1 MSSHHINNRNRQRYS
16 ETAPAYLSNTDYKNY
31 NGNNN
36 NGHLYPAG
44 KLTSIALLVGS
55 ASLVLAGCQS
65 TPASSSSNLSSNS
78 SASSTMMDFSVADAA
93 QSQRQGQAFTA
104 SQNAQAVR
112 YEQLFDQEKYPNTEN
127 QAKSHLLAAIRQ
139 HLATEHVAVATANYR
154 SAPFIDPDSIDVGSS
169 SLLRTIIE
177 TYAYQPEG
185 MYDSSDD
192 EAQAEARAELAAV
205 GVESNKCNENEDDD
219 AYEVCVVEGINYD
232 YDDAK
237 DSIESDYPSDY
248 DKSRAEAE
256 AERKA
261 IAAILAEAGENEPA
275 SSDTNSDN
283 EYAYDTAVY
292 DSNDYSSD
300 DYSSDD
306 YDSYA
311 EYSSSAEGM
320 LSGMSGL
327 SPKSMAAKYE
337 AMQMAK
343 QQAKTET
350 VNRGSLPMSSTGMIG
365 NILDMFHRTPEQI
378 AASNAYQYEHLTFNS
393 VSQYRPK
400 QRQLQSVYS
409 YDYATPTISSSIQIP
424 LAFDFNS
431 SSVVVDPSAIMPIVA
446 LVNPE
451 NTPLPSQMTSHTVSF
466 GLPESITAQLPPA
479 VLYDAVLNAIQSSM
493 AELAP
498 EHFSAVDISG
508 DTFAKEV
515 GATRAVKVYFGS
527 QQSGE
532 MIGKTLKYVTKSLQE
547 YVDANPDKYPD
558 GAALKTALA
567 KAQLYNKG
575 YQSADVG
582 SLLQLIE
589 AIGPISFNQINYYY
603 LDSSDRLLA
612 KQQRVNIGSDFMGS
626 TTTMLNQVRYDKAS
640 FNRHALTPL
649 LAESFGSDATPPI
662 DGNAWI
668 ATQREKKDRLQT
680 ARYARYDYQDSGVEG
695 AYSSDEYGRDEY
707 GNDNDNGANAVDE
720 SRVDDAQDDMNEK

>member
-16 ETAPAYLSNTDYKNY
+16 ETAPAYLSNTDHKNY
-31 NGNNN
+31 NGKNN
-36 NGHLYPAG
+36 NGHLYPTG

-65 TPASSSSNLSSNS
+65 TPTSSSSNLSSNS
-78 SASSTMMDFSVADAA
+78 SASSTMMDFSVANAA

-104 SQNAQAVR
+104 SQNAQAAR
-112 YEQLFDQEKYPNTEN
+112 YEHLFDQEKHPNTEN

-154 SAPFIDPDSIDVGSS
+154 STPFIDPDSIDAGSS

-177 TYAYQPEG
+177 TYVYQPEG
-185 MYDSSDD
+185 AYSESDD
-192 EAQAEARAELAAV
+192 EPY
-205 GVESNKCNENEDDD
+205 NDD
-219 AYEVCVVEGINYD
+219 YND

-237 DSIESDYPSDY
+237 DSIESDYPNDY

-256 AERKA
+256 AERRA
-261 IAAILAEAGENEPA
+261 IAAILAEAGENEPT

-283 EYAYDTAVY
+283 EYVYDTA
-292 DSNDYSSD
+292 DDYSSD

-306 YDSYA
+306 YDNYD
-311 EYSSSAEGM
+311 EYSSGGEGM

-424 LAFDFNS
+424 LAFDFNN

-479 VLYDAVLNAIQSSM
+479 VLYDAVLNAIQNSM

-515 GATRAVKVYFGS
+515 GATRTVKVYFGS

-532 MIGKTLKYVTKSLQE
+532 MIGKTLKYVTKSLQD

-612 KQQRVNIGSDFMGS
+612 KQQRVNIGGDLMGS

-668 ATQREKKDRLQT
+668 ATQRDKKDRLQT

-695 AYSSDEYGRDEY
+695 AYSSNEYGTDEY
-707 GNDNDNGANAVDE
+707 GNDNDNGVDAVDE

>member
-16 ETAPAYLSNTDYKNY
+16 ETAPTYLSSTDHKNY
-31 NGNNN
+31 NDNNN
-36 NGHLYPAG
+36 NGHLYPTG
-44 KLTSIALLVGS
+44 KLTSIALMVGS

-65 TPASSSSNLSSNS
+65 IPASSSSNLSSNS
-78 SASSTMMDFSVADAA
+78 SASSTMMDFSVANAA
-93 QSQRQGQAFTA
+93 QSQRQGQAFTV
-104 SQNAQAVR
+104 SQNAQAAR
-112 YEQLFDQEKYPNTEN
+112 YEQLFDQEKYPSTEN
-127 QAKSHLLAAIRQ
+127 QAKTHLLAAIRQ

-154 SAPFIDPDSIDVGSS
+154 SAPFIDPDSIDAGSS

-177 TYAYQPEG
+177 TYMYQPEG

-232 YDDAK
+232 YDDVK

-248 DKSRAEAE
+248 DQSRAEAE
-256 AERKA
+256 AEAERRA
-261 IAAILAEAGENEPA
+261 IAAILAEAGQNEPT
-275 SSDTNSDN
+275 SSDASSDN
-283 EYAYDTAVY
+283 EYAYDTADY
-292 DSNDYSSD
+292 DSA

-306 YDSYA
+306 YDNYD
-311 EYSSSAEGM
+311 EYSSAEGM

-343 QQAKTET
+343 QQAKTKT

-424 LAFDFNS
+424 LAFDFNN

-446 LVNPE
+446 LANPE
-451 NTPLPSQMTSHTVSF
+451 NTPLPAQMTSHTVSF
-466 GLPESITAQLPPA
+466 GLPDSITAQLSPA
-479 VLYDAVLNAIQSSM
+479 VLYDAVLNAIPNSM

-508 DTFAKEV
+508 DAFAKEV

-532 MIGKTLKYVTKSLQE
+532 MIGKTLKYVTKSLQG

-567 KAQLYNKG
+567 KVQLYNKG

-582 SLLQLIE
+582 SLVQLIE

-603 LDSSDRLLA
+603 LDSSDRLVA
-612 KQQRVNIGSDFMGS
+612 KQQRVNIGGDLMGS

-649 LAESFGSDATPPI
+649 LTESFGPDAMPPI

-680 ARYARYDYQDSGVEG
+680 ARYARYDYQDSGNEG
-695 AYSSDEYGRDEY
+695 AYSSNEYGTDEY
-707 GNDNDNGANAVDE
+707 GNDNDNGTDAVDE

>member
-16 ETAPAYLSNTDYKNY
+16 ETAPAYLSNTDHKNY
-31 NGNNN
+31 NSKNN

-44 KLTSIALLVGS
+44 KLTSIALMVGS

-78 SASSTMMDFSVADAA
+78 SVSSTMMDFSVADTA
-93 QSQRQGQAFTA
+93 QSQRQGQAFTV
-104 SQNAQAVR
+104 SQNAQAAR

-177 TYAYQPEG
+177 TYAYQPESA
-185 MYDSSDD
+185 YS
-192 EAQAEARAELAAV
+192 
-205 GVESNKCNENEDDD
+205 ESNDEPYNDD
-219 AYEVCVVEGINYD
+219 YND
-232 YDDAK
+232 YDDVK

-248 DKSRAEAE
+248 DKSRADAE
-256 AERKA
+256 AERRA
-261 IAAILAEAGENEPA
+261 IAAILAEAGENEPT

-283 EYAYDTAVY
+283 EYAYDTADY
-292 DSNDYSSD
+292 DSSD

-306 YDSYA
+306 YNNYD
-311 EYSSSAEGM
+311 EYSSGAEGM

-343 QQAKTET
+343 QQAKTKT

-365 NILDMFHRTPEQI
+365 NILDMFYRSPEQI

-424 LAFDFNS
+424 LAFDFNN

-451 NTPLPSQMTSHTVSF
+451 NTPLPAQMTSHTVSF
-466 GLPESITAQLPPA
+466 GLPESVTAQLPPA

-508 DTFAKEV
+508 DAFAKEV

-532 MIGKTLKYVTKSLQE
+532 MIGKTLKYVTKSLQG

-558 GAALKTALA
+558 GAALKIALA
-567 KAQLYNKG
+567 KVQLYNKG

-649 LAESFGSDATPPI
+649 LTESFGPDATPPI

-695 AYSSDEYGRDEY
+695 AYSGDEYGSDEY
-707 GNDNDNGANAVDE
+707 GNDNDNGADAVDE

>member
-1 MSSHHINNRNRQRYS
+1 MSSHHTNNRNRQRHS
-16 ETAPAYLSNTDYKNY
+16 ETAPAYLSTTDHKNY
-31 NGNNN
+31 NDNNS
-36 NGHLYPAG
+36 GHLYPTG

-65 TPASSSSNLSSNS
+65 IPASSSSNLSSNS
-78 SASSTMMDFSVADAA
+78 SASSNMMDFSVADAA
-93 QSQRQGQAFTA
+93 QSQRQGQAFTV
-104 SQNAQAVR
+104 SQNAQAAR

-154 SAPFIDPDSIDVGSS
+154 SAPFIDPDSIDAGSS

-177 TYAYQPEG
+177 TYVYQPEG

-192 EAQAEARAELAAV
+192 EALAEARAELAAV

-237 DSIESDYPSDY
+237 GSIESDYPSDY

-256 AERKA
+256 AERRA

-275 SSDTNSDN
+275 SNDTSSDN
-283 EYAYDTAVY
+283 EYAYDTADY
-292 DSNDYSSD
+292 DSD
-300 DYSSDD
+300 DYSSDNYSSDD
-306 YDSYA
+306 YDNYD
-311 EYSSSAEGM
+311 EYSSSTEGM

-327 SPKSMAAKYE
+327 SPKTMAAKYE

-343 QQAKTET
+343 QQAKTEP

-424 LAFDFNS
+424 LAFDFNN

-498 EHFSAVDISG
+498 EHFSAVNISG
-508 DTFAKEV
+508 DAFAKEV

-612 KQQRVNIGSDFMGS
+612 KQQRVNIGGDLMGS

-649 LAESFGSDATPPI
+649 LTESFGPDATPPI

-695 AYSSDEYGRDEY
+695 AYSSDEYG
-707 GNDNDNGANAVDE
+707 NDNDNGADAVDE

>member
-16 ETAPAYLSNTDYKNY
+16 ETAPAYLSSTDHKNY
-31 NGNNN
+31 NGKNN
-36 NGHLYPAG
+36 NGHLYPTS

-65 TPASSSSNLSSNS
+65 TPASSASNLSSNS
-78 SASSTMMDFSVADAA
+78 SASSTMMDFSVADTA

-104 SQNAQAVR
+104 SQNAQAAR
-112 YEQLFDQEKYPNTEN
+112 YEQLFDQEKYPSTEN

-154 SAPFIDPDSIDVGSS
+154 SAPFIDQDSIDAGSS

-177 TYAYQPEG
+177 TYVYQPEG
-185 MYDSSDD
+185 AYSESDD
-192 EAQAEARAELAAV
+192 EPY
-205 GVESNKCNENEDDD
+205 NDD
-219 AYEVCVVEGINYD
+219 YND

-237 DSIESDYPSDY
+237 NSIESDYSSDY

-261 IAAILAEAGENEPA
+261 IAAILAEAGENEPT
-275 SSDTNSDN
+275 SSDASSDN
-283 EYAYDTAVY
+283 EYAYDTA
-292 DSNDYSSD
+292 D
-300 DYSSDD
+300 DYSSD
-306 YDSYA
+306 
-311 EYSSSAEGM
+311 EYSSGGEGM

-424 LAFDFNS
+424 LAFDFNN

-466 GLPESITAQLPPA
+466 GLPESVTAQLPPA

-508 DTFAKEV
+508 DAFAKEV

-532 MIGKTLKYVTKSLQE
+532 VIGKTLKYVTKSLQE

-612 KQQRVNIGSDFMGS
+612 KQQRVNIGGDLMGS

-649 LAESFGSDATPPI
+649 LTESFGPDAMPPI

-668 ATQREKKDRLQT
+668 AKQRAKKDRLQT

-695 AYSSDEYGRDEY
+695 AYSSDEYG
-707 GNDNDNGANAVDE
+707 NDNDNGADAVDE

>member
-1 MSSHHINNRNRQRYS
+1 MSSNHVNNRNRQCHS
-16 ETAPAYLSNTDYKNY
+16 EMASNYLPIINNK
-31 NGNNN
+31 NN
-36 NGHLYPAG
+36 NGHVSQTS

-55 ASLVLAGCQS
+55 ASLVLTGCQS
-65 TPASSSSNLSSNS
+65 NPTASADVA
-78 SASSTMMDFSVADAA
+78 ASSTLMDFSTANPA
-93 QSQRQGQAFTA
+93 QSQRQGRAFTA
-104 SQNAQAVR
+104 SQEAQAER
-112 YEQLFDQEKYPNTEN
+112 YAQLFNQEKYPNTEH
-127 QAKSHLLAAIRQ
+127 QAKAHLLAAIRQ
-139 HLATEHVAVATANYR
+139 HLATEHVAVAQANYQ
-154 SAPFIDPDSIDVGSS
+154 AVPFIDADSIDAGSS

-261 IAAILAEAGENEPA
+261 IAAILAEAGENEPT
-275 SSDTNSDN
+275 SSDASSDN
-283 EYAYDTAVY
+283 EYAYDGA
-292 DSNDYSSD
+292 D

-306 YDSYA
+306 YNNYD
-311 EYSSSAEGM
+311 EYSSGGEGM

-327 SPKSMAAKYE
+327 NPKTMAAKYE

-343 QQAKTET
+343 QQAKTEPT
-350 VNRGSLPMSSTGMIG
+350 NSEELSMSSTGLIG
-365 NILDMFHRTPEQI
+365 NILTMFSRTPEQI
-378 AASNAYQYEHLTFNS
+378 AASNAYQYQHLTFNS
-393 VSQYRPK
+393 VSQYNPK

-409 YDYATPTISSSIQIP
+409 YDYATPTISSSIQVP
-424 LAFDFNS
+424 VAFDFNN
-431 SSVVVDPSAIMPIVA
+431 SSVTLDPSAIMPIVA

-451 NTPLPSQMTSHTVSF
+451 NTPLPSQMASHTVSF
-466 GLPESITAQLPPA
+466 GLPDSITEQLPPA

-508 DTFAKEV
+508 DAFAKEV

-558 GAALKTALA
+558 GAMLKAALA
-567 KAQLYNKG
+567 KVQLYNKG

-603 LDSSDRLLA
+603 LDNSDRLLA
-612 KQQRVNIGSDFMGS
+612 KQQRVNIGGDLLGS

-640 FNRHALTPL
+640 FDHHALTPL
-649 LAESFGSDATPPI
+649 LAESFGSNAVAPI

-668 ATQREKKDRLQT
+668 AAQRQKKDRLQT
-680 ARYARYDYQDSGVEG
+680 ARYARYDYEDGRLETD
-695 AYSSDEYGRDEY
+695 YSSDEY
-707 GNDNDNGANAVDE
+707 DNRYDAESIDE
-720 SRVDDAQDDMNEK
+720 SRIGDAKDDNEK

>member
-16 ETAPAYLSNTDYKNY
+16 ETAPACLSNTDHKNY
-31 NGNNN
+31 NDNNN
-36 NGHLYPAG
+36 NGHLCPTG
-44 KLTSIALLVGS
+44 KLTSIALMVGS

-65 TPASSSSNLSSNS
+65 IPASSSSNLSSNS
-78 SASSTMMDFSVADAA
+78 SASSTMMDFSVANAA

-104 SQNAQAVR
+104 SQNAQAAR

-154 SAPFIDPDSIDVGSS
+154 SAPFIDPDSIDAGSS

-177 TYAYQPEG
+177 TYVYQPEG
-185 MYDSSDD
+185 AYSESDD
-192 EAQAEARAELAAV
+192 EPY
-205 GVESNKCNENEDDD
+205 NDD
-219 AYEVCVVEGINYD
+219 YND

-237 DSIESDYPSDY
+237 DSIESGYSSDY

-256 AERKA
+256 AEAEAERRA
-261 IAAILAEAGENEPA
+261 IAAILAEAGENEST

-283 EYAYDTAVY
+283 EYAYDTA
-292 DSNDYSSD
+292 DEYSSD
-300 DYSSDD
+300 DYSSED
-306 YDSYA
+306 YDNYD
-311 EYSSSAEGM
+311 EYSSGAEGM

-365 NILDMFHRTPEQI
+365 NIFDMFHRTPEQI

-424 LAFDFNS
+424 LAFDFNN

-451 NTPLPSQMTSHTVSF
+451 NTPLPAQMTSHTVSF
-466 GLPESITAQLPPA
+466 DLPESITAQLPPA

-508 DTFAKEV
+508 DAFAKEV

-612 KQQRVNIGSDFMGS
+612 KQQRVNIGGDLMGS

-649 LAESFGSDATPPI
+649 LTESFGPDAMPPI

-695 AYSSDEYGRDEY
+695 AYSSDEYG
-707 GNDNDNGANAVDE
+707 NDNDNGADAVDE

>member
-1 MSSHHINNRNRQRYS
+1 
-16 ETAPAYLSNTDYKNY
+16 
-31 NGNNN
+31 
-36 NGHLYPAG
+36 
-44 KLTSIALLVGS
+44 
-55 ASLVLAGCQS
+55 
-65 TPASSSSNLSSNS
+65 
-78 SASSTMMDFSVADAA
+78 MMDFSVANAA

-104 SQNAQAVR
+104 SQNAQAAR

-154 SAPFIDPDSIDVGSS
+154 SAPFIDPDSIDAGSS

-177 TYAYQPEG
+177 TYVYQPEG
-185 MYDSSDD
+185 AYSESDD
-192 EAQAEARAELAAV
+192 EPY
-205 GVESNKCNENEDDD
+205 NDD
-219 AYEVCVVEGINYD
+219 YND

-237 DSIESDYPSDY
+237 DSIESNYPSDY

-256 AERKA
+256 AERRA
-261 IAAILAEAGENEPA
+261 IAAILAEAGENEPT

-283 EYAYDTAVY
+283 EYAYDTADY
-292 DSNDYSSD
+292 DSD
-300 DYSSDD
+300 DYSSDNYSSDD
-306 YDSYA
+306 YDNYD
-311 EYSSSAEGM
+311 EYSSSTEGM

-327 SPKSMAAKYE
+327 SPKTMAAKYE

-424 LAFDFNS
+424 LAFDFNN
-431 SSVVVDPSAIMPIVA
+431 SSVVVDPSAIVPIVA

-451 NTPLPSQMTSHTVSF
+451 NTPLPAQMTSHTVSF
-466 GLPESITAQLPPA
+466 GLPESVTAQLPPA
-479 VLYDAVLNAIQSSM
+479 VLYDAMLNAIQNSM

-532 MIGKTLKYVTKSLQE
+532 IIGKTLKYVTKSLQE

-567 KAQLYNKG
+567 KVQLYNKG

-612 KQQRVNIGSDFMGS
+612 KQQRVNIGGDFMGS

-649 LAESFGSDATPPI
+649 LTESFGSDAMPPI

-680 ARYARYDYQDSGVEG
+680 ARYARYDYQDSGNEG
-695 AYSSDEYGRDEY
+695 AYSSNEYGTNEY
-707 GNDNDNGANAVDE
+707 GNDNDNGADAVDE

>member
-1 MSSHHINNRNRQRYS
+1 
-16 ETAPAYLSNTDYKNY
+16 
-31 NGNNN
+31 
-36 NGHLYPAG
+36 
-44 KLTSIALLVGS
+44 
-55 ASLVLAGCQS
+55 
-65 TPASSSSNLSSNS
+65 
-78 SASSTMMDFSVADAA
+78 MMDFSVADAA

-104 SQNAQAVR
+104 SQNAQAAR
-112 YEQLFDQEKYPNTEN
+112 YEQLFDQERYPNTEN

-154 SAPFIDPDSIDVGSS
+154 SAPFIDPDSVDAGSS

-185 MYDSSDD
+185 AYSENDNEPYNDD
-192 EAQAEARAELAAV
+192 Y
-205 GVESNKCNENEDDD
+205 NDN
-219 AYEVCVVEGINYD
+219 
-232 YDDAK
+232 DDAK

-256 AERKA
+256 AEAERRA
-261 IAAILAEAGENEPA
+261 IAAILAEAGENEPT

-283 EYAYDTAVY
+283 EYAYDTA
-292 DSNDYSSD
+292 DDYSSD

-306 YDSYA
+306 YDNYD
-311 EYSSSAEGM
+311 EYSSGAEGM

-343 QQAKTET
+343 QQAKTKT
-350 VNRGSLPMSSTGMIG
+350 VNRGSLPMSSTGIIG

-424 LAFDFNS
+424 LAFDFNN

-451 NTPLPSQMTSHTVSF
+451 NTPLPAQMTSHTVSF
-466 GLPESITAQLPPA
+466 GLPESVTAQLPPA

-508 DTFAKEV
+508 DAFAKEV

-567 KAQLYNKG
+567 KVQLYNKG

-612 KQQRVNIGSDFMGS
+612 KQQRVNIGGDLMGS

-649 LAESFGSDATPPI
+649 LAESFGPDAMPPI

-680 ARYARYDYQDSGVEG
+680 ARYARYDYQDNGVEG
-695 AYSSDEYGRDEY
+695 AYSSDEYGNDEY
-707 GNDNDNGANAVDE
+707 GNDNDNGADAVDE
-720 SRVDDAQDDMNEK
+720 SRVDDAQDDMNEE

>member
-16 ETAPAYLSNTDYKNY
+16 ETAPTYLSNTDHKNY
-31 NGNNN
+31 NGKNN

-44 KLTSIALLVGS
+44 KLTSIALMVGS

-78 SASSTMMDFSVADAA
+78 SVSSTMMDFSVADTA
-93 QSQRQGQAFTA
+93 QSQRQGQAFTV
-104 SQNAQAVR
+104 SQNAQAAR
-112 YEQLFDQEKYPNTEN
+112 YEQLFDQEKYPSTEN

-154 SAPFIDPDSIDVGSS
+154 SAPFIDPDSIDAGSS

-185 MYDSSDD
+185 VYSESDD
-192 EAQAEARAELAAV
+192 EPY
-205 GVESNKCNENEDDD
+205 NDD
-219 AYEVCVVEGINYD
+219 YND

-256 AERKA
+256 AERRA
-261 IAAILAEAGENEPA
+261 IAAILAEAGENEPT

-283 EYAYDTAVY
+283 EYAYDTADY
-292 DSNDYSSD
+292 DSND
-300 DYSSDD
+300 
-306 YDSYA
+306 YA

-343 QQAKTET
+343 QQAKTKT

-424 LAFDFNS
+424 LAFDFNN
-431 SSVVVDPSAIMPIVA
+431 SSVVVDPSAIMPIIA

-451 NTPLPSQMTSHTVSF
+451 NTPLPAQMTSHTVSF

-479 VLYDAVLNAIQSSM
+479 VLYDAVLNAIQNSM

-508 DTFAKEV
+508 DAFAKEV

-532 MIGKTLKYVTKSLQE
+532 IIGKMLKYVTKSLQE
-547 YVDANPDKYPD
+547 YVDANPEKYPD

-567 KAQLYNKG
+567 KVQLYNKG

-640 FNRHALTPL
+640 FNHHALTPL

-680 ARYARYDYQDSGVEG
+680 ARYARYDYQDSGIEG
-695 AYSSDEYGRDEY
+695 AYNSDEYGSDEY
-707 GNDNDNGANAVDE
+707 SNDNDNDNDNGTDAVDE
-720 SRVDDAQDDMNEK
+720 SRVDDAQDDMNEE

>member
-16 ETAPAYLSNTDYKNY
+16 ETAPACLSNTDHKNY
-31 NGNNN
+31 NGKNN

-44 KLTSIALLVGS
+44 KLTSIALMVGS

-78 SASSTMMDFSVADAA
+78 SVSSTMMDFSVADAA

-104 SQNAQAVR
+104 SQNAQAAR
-112 YEQLFDQEKYPNTEN
+112 YEQLFDQEKYPSTEN

-154 SAPFIDPDSIDVGSS
+154 SAPFIDPDSIDAGAS

-261 IAAILAEAGENEPA
+261 IAAILAEAGEDEPT
-275 SSDTNSDN
+275 SSDASSDN
-283 EYAYDTAVY
+283 EYAYDTA
-292 DSNDYSSD
+292 D
-300 DYSSDD
+300 
-306 YDSYA
+306 
-311 EYSSSAEGM
+311 EYSSGGEGM

-343 QQAKTET
+343 QQAKTKT

-378 AASNAYQYEHLTFNS
+378 AASNAYQYEHLTFHS

-424 LAFDFNS
+424 LAFDFNN

-451 NTPLPSQMTSHTVSF
+451 NAPLPAQMTSHTVSF
-466 GLPESITAQLPPA
+466 GLPESVTAQLPPA

-515 GATRAVKVYFGS
+515 GATRAIKVYFGS

-547 YVDANPDKYPD
+547 YVDANPEKYPD

-567 KAQLYNKG
+567 KAQLYSKG

-640 FNRHALTPL
+640 FNRNALTPL
-649 LAESFGSDATPPI
+649 LAESFGPDAMPPI

-680 ARYARYDYQDSGVEG
+680 ARYARYDYQDNGVEG
-695 AYSSDEYGRDEY
+695 AYSSNEY
-707 GNDNDNGANAVDE
+707 GNDNDNGAEAVDE

>member
-1 MSSHHINNRNRQRYS
+1 MSSHHTNNRNRQRYS
-16 ETAPAYLSNTDYKNY
+16 ETAPAYLSNTDNKNY
-31 NGNNN
+31 NVKNN
-36 NGHLYPAG
+36 NGHLYPTG

-65 TPASSSSNLSSNS
+65 NPASSSSSLSSNS
-78 SASSTMMDFSVADAA
+78 IASSTMMDFSVADAA

-104 SQNAQAVR
+104 SQNAQAAR

-154 SAPFIDPDSIDVGSS
+154 SAPFIDPDSIDAGSS

-177 TYAYQPEG
+177 TYTYQPEG
-185 MYDSSDD
+185 MYDSSYD

-256 AERKA
+256 AERRA
-261 IAAILAEAGENEPA
+261 IAAILAEAGENEPT

-283 EYAYDTAVY
+283 EYAYDTADY
-292 DSNDYSSD
+292 DSNDYD
-300 DYSSDD
+300 
-306 YDSYA
+306 

-424 LAFDFNS
+424 LAFDFNN

-466 GLPESITAQLPPA
+466 GLPESVTAQLPPA

-508 DTFAKEV
+508 DAFAKEV

-532 MIGKTLKYVTKSLQE
+532 MIGKTLKYVTKSLQG

-567 KAQLYNKG
+567 KVQLYNKG

-582 SLLQLIE
+582 SLVQLIE

-603 LDSSDRLLA
+603 LDSSDRLVA
-612 KQQRVNIGSDFMGS
+612 KQQRVNIGGDLMGS

-649 LAESFGSDATPPI
+649 LTESFGPDAMPPI

-668 ATQREKKDRLQT
+668 ATQREKKERLQT
-680 ARYARYDYQDSGVEG
+680 ARYARYDYQDSSVEG
-695 AYSSDEYGRDEY
+695 AYSSDEYG
-707 GNDNDNGANAVDE
+707 NDNDNGADAVDE

>member
-1 MSSHHINNRNRQRYS
+1 MSSNHVNNRNRQCYS
-16 ETAPAYLSNTDYKNY
+16 EMASNYLPITDNK
-31 NGNNN
+31 NN
-36 NGHLYPAG
+36 NGHVSQTS

-55 ASLVLAGCQS
+55 ASLVLTGCQS
-65 TPASSSSNLSSNS
+65 NPTASADVA
-78 SASSTMMDFSVADAA
+78 ASSTLMDFSTANLA
-93 QSQRQGQAFTA
+93 QSQRQGRAFTA
-104 SQNAQAVR
+104 SQEAQAER
-112 YEQLFDQEKYPNTEN
+112 YAQLFNQEKYPNTEH
-127 QAKSHLLAAIRQ
+127 QAKAHLLAAIRQ
-139 HLATEHVAVATANYR
+139 HLATEHVAVAQANYQ
-154 SAPFIDPDSIDVGSS
+154 AVPFIDADSIDAGSS

-261 IAAILAEAGENEPA
+261 IAAILAEAGENEPT
-275 SSDTNSDN
+275 SSDANSDN
-283 EYAYDTAVY
+283 EYAYDGA
-292 DSNDYSSD
+292 D

-306 YDSYA
+306 YDNYD
-311 EYSSSAEGM
+311 EYSSGGEGM

-343 QQAKTET
+343 QQAKTELT
-350 VNRGSLPMSSTGMIG
+350 NSEELSMSSTGLIG
-365 NILDMFHRTPEQI
+365 NILTMFSRTPEQI
-378 AASNAYQYEHLTFNS
+378 AASNAYQYQHLTFNS
-393 VSQYRPK
+393 VSQYNPK

-424 LAFDFNS
+424 VAFDFNN
-431 SSVVVDPSAIMPIVA
+431 SSVTLDPSAIMPIVA

-451 NTPLPSQMTSHTVSF
+451 NTPLPSQMASHTVSF
-466 GLPESITAQLPPA
+466 GLPDSITEQLPPA

-498 EHFSAVDISG
+498 EHFSAVDIKG
-508 DTFAKEV
+508 DAFAKEV

-527 QQSGE
+527 QQGGE

-547 YVDANPDKYPD
+547 YVDANPEKYPD
-558 GAALKTALA
+558 GAMLKAALA

-582 SLLQLIE
+582 SLLQFIE

-603 LDSSDRLLA
+603 LDNSDRLLA
-612 KQQRVNIGSDFMGS
+612 KQQRVNIGGDLLGS

-640 FNRHALTPL
+640 FDHHALTPL
-649 LAESFGSDATPPI
+649 LAESFGSNAVAPI

-668 ATQREKKDRLQT
+668 AAQRQKKDRLQT
-680 ARYARYDYQDSGVEG
+680 ARYARYDYEDGILETD
-695 AYSSDEYGRDEY
+695 YSSDEY
-707 GNDNDNGANAVDE
+707 DNRYDAESIDE
-720 SRVDDAQDDMNEK
+720 SRIGDAKDDNEK

>member
-16 ETAPAYLSNTDYKNY
+16 ETAPTYLSTTDHKNY
-31 NGNNN
+31 NGKNN
-36 NGHLYPAG
+36 NGHLYPTS

-78 SASSTMMDFSVADAA
+78 SASSNMMDFSVADAT

-104 SQNAQAVR
+104 SQNAQAAR
-112 YEQLFDQEKYPNTEN
+112 YEQLFDQEKYPSTEN

-154 SAPFIDPDSIDVGSS
+154 SAPFIDPDSIDAGSS

-177 TYAYQPEG
+177 TYVYQPEG

-192 EAQAEARAELAAV
+192 EPY
-205 GVESNKCNENEDDD
+205 NDHYN
-219 AYEVCVVEGINYD
+219 D

-256 AERKA
+256 AERRA
-261 IAAILAEAGENEPA
+261 IAAILAEAGENEPTSNDA
-275 SSDTNSDN
+275 SSDN
-283 EYAYDTAVY
+283 EYAYDTA
-292 DSNDYSSD
+292 D
-300 DYSSDD
+300 DYSSADYSSED
-306 YDSYA
+306 YDNYD
-311 EYSSSAEGM
+311 EYSSGAEGM

-343 QQAKTET
+343 QQAKTKT
-350 VNRGSLPMSSTGMIG
+350 VNRGSLPISSTGMIG

-424 LAFDFNS
+424 LAFDFNN

-451 NTPLPSQMTSHTVSF
+451 NTPLPAQMTSHTVRF

-479 VLYDAVLNAIQSSM
+479 VLYDAVLNAIQNSM

-508 DTFAKEV
+508 DAFAKEV

-532 MIGKTLKYVTKSLQE
+532 MIGKTLKYVTKTLQE

-589 AIGPISFNQINYYY
+589 AIGPISFNKINYYY

-640 FNRHALTPL
+640 FNRNALTPL
-649 LAESFGSDATPPI
+649 LAESFGPDATPPI

-668 ATQREKKDRLQT
+668 AKQRDKKDRLQT

-695 AYSSDEYGRDEY
+695 AYSSNEYGTDEY
-707 GNDNDNGANAVDE
+707 GNDNDNGVDAVDE